1 MLIEPVYSRISGAW
15 TTLIVRKVIGPN
27 GEFMGVV
34 GRGIE
39 PANFEKFFASV
50 VLGEGAD
57 DLDAASRRHAARP
70 LSPFQRNDRDRISRT
85 VRSSSKRSSSSTISP
100 AAS

>member
-1 MLIEPVYSRISGAW
+1 MRK
-15 TTLIVRKVIGPN
+15 IVGPN

-50 VLGEGAD
+50 VLGEGA
-57 DLDAASRRHAARP
+57 
-70 LSPFQRNDRDRISRT
+70 
-85 VRSSSKRSSSSTISP
+85 TISMLHRDGTLLARYP
-100 AAS
+100 HSSEQMGRNFKTGPFEQQRIFGVDHFAGRIMSPVDGEDR